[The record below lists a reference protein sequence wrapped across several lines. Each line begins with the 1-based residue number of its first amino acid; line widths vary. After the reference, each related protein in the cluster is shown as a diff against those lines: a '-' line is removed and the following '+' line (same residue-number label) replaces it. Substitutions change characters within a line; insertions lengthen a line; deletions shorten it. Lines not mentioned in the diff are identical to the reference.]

1 MDSLVEFAL
10 EENLFYG
17 AEVLVAQ
24 RDGVRLH
31 KAYGTFDGVR
41 PLVENAVFDVA
52 SLSKPVATASLLLA
66 LGLPL
71 GRKVSAYIPA
81 FSGGGKEDVTLGQ
94 LAAHT
99 AGFAPTTRFIETC
112 RTPEEVFEALLQQP
126 LSGKPGS
133 RVVYSCLGYMLL
145 GKVIEIAAGKDLN
158 RLFHEMIA
166 ARLDMHDSTF
176 LPHSH
181 GIDPARLVPTGT
193 RPHNRG
199 KPGIVHDSNAFVS
212 GGISGNAGLFSTVR
226 DLHRFA
232 LMLLDKT
239 PLFPPDPM
247 FGHFTPAGQTPRTI
261 GWELKRPGVVPSCG
275 SDFPDGA
282 IGHTGFTGTSIWID
296 RKSGLIAILLS
307 NRSAVSHDRTRE
319 AMGEFRHR
327 FHRLAARDVLGAQIE
342 K

>member
-1 MDSLVEFAL
+1 MDSLVDAAL
-10 EENLFYG
+10 DGNLFYG

-24 RDGVRLH
+24 GAGVRLH
-31 KAYGTFDGVR
+31 KTYGTFDGVR
-41 PLVENAVFDVA
+41 PLVGNVVFDVA
-52 SLSKPVATASLLLA
+52 SLSKPVVTASLLLA

-71 GRKVSAYIPA
+71 GRTVSTYIPA

-99 AGFAPTTRFIETC
+99 AGFAPTMRFIETC
-112 RTPEEVFEALLQQP
+112 RTPEEVFAALLQQP
-126 LSGKPGS
+126 LTGKPGS

-145 GKVIEIAAGKDLN
+145 GKVIEIATGKDLN
-158 RLFHEMIA
+158 RLFREIIA
-166 ARLDMHDSTF
+166 APLGMHDSTF
-176 LPHSH
+176 LPLSH

-193 RPHNRG
+193 RPHNHG

-212 GGISGNAGLFSTVR
+212 GGISGNAGLFSTAR

-232 LMLLDKT
+232 LMLLEEN
-239 PLFPPDPM
+239 PLFPPEPM
-247 FGHFTPAGQTPRTI
+247 FGSYTPEGQIPRTI
-261 GWELKRPGVVPSCG
+261 GWELKLPGIVPGCG
-275 SDFPDGA
+275 PDFPDGA

-296 RKSGLIAILLS
+296 RKSGLIVILLS

-327 FHRLAARDVLGAQIE
+327 FHRLAARDTLGVQIA